1 MADHFKPLVSVWYF
15 APQLLIRLPSF
26 IQMNEQERREYLHRM
41 GYDVYYPRYQI
52 PGARPSPDYDFPASS
67 QTDDKAPAHD
77 LQRESAPQPETLV
90 STPGKSE
97 TGRRVQSV
105 KPEQPPENQDADDL
119 RFSLQYFAIN
129 EVLAIINE
137 APHQLRGKQNRDSMN
152 LLQAILDALL
162 PDGEDLSLA
171 AVEFAWPI
179 AEGLAAADPR
189 RAAALALQGFINQRQ
204 EQDQFSNLLIFSGQ
218 IHRLLLPQAA
228 DESYGDQVSEQL
240 QSQLTVTHSLQ
251 SMLVH
256 PLLKRETWAHLQP
269 LRQRLRV

>member
-1 MADHFKPLVSVWYF
+1 MKH
-15 APQLLIRLPSF
+15 LI
-26 IQMNEQERREYLHRM
+26 NC
-41 GYDVYYPRYQI
+41 G
-52 PGARPSPDYDFPASS
+52 
-67 QTDDKAPAHD
+67 
-77 LQRESAPQPETLV
+77 
-90 STPGKSE
+90 
-97 TGRRVQSV
+97 
-105 KPEQPPENQDADDL
+105 
-119 RFSLQYFAIN
+119 
-129 EVLAIINE
+129 
-137 APHQLRGKQNRDSMN
+137 GKQNRDSMN